1 MKNITKLDNYDLLE
15 HFKDAIKDRHYNPGS
30 EDYNT
35 SGFKL
40 WELEEEVMRRMIKDS
55 DDKNL

>member
-15 HFKDAIKDRHYNPGS
+15 YFKDAIKDRHYNPS
-30 EDYNT
+30 NEDYNT

-40 WELEEEVMRRMIKDS
+40 WELEEEINRRMIKE
-55 DDKNL
+55 

>member
-1 MKNITKLDNYDLLE
+1 MKDINKLDNYDLLE

-30 EDYNT
+30 VDYNT

-40 WELEEEVMRRMIKDS
+40 WELEQEVMRRMKENDTERI
-55 DDKNL
+55 